1 MGNITHTVGGS
12 SNLVSFR
19 SAARVPIDSLK
30 VYFNPVQDLH
40 GYSNPW
46 PAGGGVNV
54 WSPTT
59 YVDHTGSNN
68 RLTWDGEKYSMTW
81 VNGAVAATTKNVKT
95 YPAGSYV
102 IKTFGISGKS
112 SNVRYEIRSVS
123 TGDLLVMG
131 GPTKT
136 FTASADFYVNVFGV
150 YNDTGTAEFYIE
162 MVSGSVEPTTYTPY
176 SNICPITGWNSADIY
191 ETGKNLWGGTQL
203 RDDILAKVEGATAD
217 NTAKTVTYAANK
229 VSQVVLFTGFK
240 VNTRYTIFLSGDN
253 TSSTI
258 KSPNLIVHYSDGTME
273 SIGNFVDGV
282 KIHTTHSLKS
292 VVDIRGIW
300 YTSTTILNYERCGV
314 FEGILTENDFV
325 PYEGNKIPVML
336 SSSKNL
342 YEMIWPYA
350 NNPLVSPF
358 GITYTYNNGIVSLS
372 GRNQFPIEYNLELTK
387 RTFKPGHYI
396 LSGCPANG
404 SQSTYSLAIMNRT
417 KSIYLA
423 EEDTGNGALFTLDEE
438 SVISI
443 VIRVGANINVDGLV
457 FKPMIRYSSISDST
471 FEPYGTVY
479 GGYID
484 PVRGVIV
491 PLWRCFK
498 LTSDIEM
505 DYASTTRRIRFY
517 ATEENLGV
525 ASYGGVMISN
535 QLKWVESLSTD
546 DWTFTQTYN
555 YTTNQYRVQIRVP
568 SSITSVDAFKAYIA
582 EHDIYMAYQAYYEAV
597 EYPITPTSLNTVLD
611 QNHVWSTTNG
621 NTEVTYKLHDSLMI
635 QEAKKRVVSN
645 WPDLLTVED
654 DKTIEFGSSI
664 SAPMN
669 DCKLYFEPIQDTYG
683 PPTGKNWYD
692 KSREIENYYIAQNGN
707 RSADNTCAISALI
720 PVTPGQTF
728 TFSAFVPSGNSTGN
742 KRFHGY
748 TIDSKWKQQID
759 YISAPANATYTKTFT
774 IPNDV
779 YFLAVSHHKNETNAQ
794 LELGSSAT
802 AYEEYRPIRHIRGRS
817 AIRYYSDSKFNLLD
831 GNKIVYKTGQLFNEA
846 KHIPDNN
853 NNYKY
858 TKTYIPVRPNTK
870 YTLSMYNGTTY
881 NSGYIH
887 IAYHDNQDEVP
898 FKIEKYNGT
907 GTYFTATFTTPSNTK
922 FIRFSIPVNLTELML
937 VEGPSRIT
945 YATYPD
951 DIYDVGFPYSKNM
964 FDMNSVLPNSSV
976 NNAWVYREADS
987 FMYAVYPSTTCNINI
1002 FDGTIYSVSDGQ
1014 YTLSMAE
1021 AIDRDIQIYGSTD
1034 GETFTLLDNGITAGN
1049 TSATF
1054 IVNGQSYIKLVCTLN
1069 ITSSIAYVTFKKL
1082 QLEEGSTATAYEP
1095 YGCLYGGYF
1104 DPIHGKLVEEW
1115 EYGDLGDYTWSR
1127 LGTFDLVSCM
1137 DIAKGAYA
1145 GYTAM
1150 PHIVID
1156 KTLSVLTANDWGA
1169 AGMSPSDSIVT
1180 TGSTG
1185 GIWIKSP
1192 MFSGLTDSQIKEA
1205 LTGIKFAAKLAT
1217 PVTHDLTGMG
1227 IQVVKGGNTL
1237 WTDADSAMVKY
1248 WSKLK
1253 TSKLWSTIRKQVRD
1267 GYAPYIYPLG
1277 TEFTVEHSNI
1287 TGGLVFVVVDHS
1299 VVNNENV
1306 MTLLMRDVYQDEVYY
1321 DYREALFYAVQEIP
1335 AGSYY
1340 FTALEKPVGPSENG
1354 TSFYFTLPS
1363 AIPTGGQ
1370 FYANISYSGSLLE
1383 NRTAYIYPNASS
1395 LTESF
1400 TVVISSTAIAG
1411 ATYLGSTDGVSSD
1424 TSKWLMN
1431 HIARCV
1437 YGSNNYAESDVR
1449 QRINSSAAGSM
1460 WWQPRNEFDRPYN
1473 NSIALPGFLYG
1484 MDESFIAAV
1493 GTPTIT
1499 CKTNNA
1505 FENSPWTKNTTY
1517 TLNDKFFLPSRDEMG
1532 CGSEGGIAEGSVW
1545 GYFNGTGQSARLKHF
1560 IGNDTVTSY
1569 MLRSPEVTSA
1579 FNARMIN
1586 SAGNYANGTPCT
1598 CKNIAV
1604 ACVIK

>member
-1 MGNITHTVGGS
+1 MGNLTHTVGGS

-30 VYFNPVQDLH
+30 VYFNPVQ
-40 GYSNPW
+40 
-46 PAGGGVNV
+46 
-54 WSPTT
+54 
-59 YVDHTGSNN
+59 
-68 RLTWDGEKYSMTW
+68 
-81 VNGAVAATTKNVKT
+81 
-95 YPAGSYV
+95 AGS
-102 IKTFGISGKS
+102 GDPSP
-112 SNVRYEIRSVS
+112 SNVRAISGWTNAKV
-123 TGDLLVMG
+123 
-131 GPTKT
+131 TK
-136 FTASADFYVNVFGV
+136 
-150 YNDTGTAEFYIE
+150 
-162 MVSGSVEPTTYTPY
+162 
-176 SNICPITGWNSADIY
+176 
-191 ETGKNLWGGTQL
+191 TGKNLLDSSNYVYEFTVVYFGGSRGETNG
-203 RDDILAKVEGATAD
+203 DIILKPG
-217 NTAKTVTYAANK
+217 TYTFSTNAPN
-229 VSQVVLFTGFK
+229 
-240 VNTRYTIFLSGDN
+240 VNTVAVFKKGGAVISIVRDKVASFTLAEETEIAIMLLTFTDEAEFLSNHYQLEVG
-253 TSSTI
+253 STATD
-258 KSPNLIVHYSDGTME
+258 YA
-273 SIGNFVDGV
+273 
-282 KIHTTHSLKS
+282 
-292 VVDIRGIW
+292 
-300 YTSTTILNYERCGV
+300 
-314 FEGILTENDFV
+314 
-325 PYEGNKIPVML
+325 PYEGNKIPV
-336 SSSKNL
+336 
-342 YEMIWPYA
+342 
-350 NNPLVSPF
+350 
-358 GITYTYNNGIVSLS
+358 T
-372 GRNQFPIEYNLELTK
+372 FP
-387 RTFKPGHYI
+387 
-396 LSGCPANG
+396 
-404 SQSTYSLAIMNRT
+404 
-417 KSIYLA
+417 
-423 EEDTGNGALFTLDEE
+423 D
-438 SVISI
+438 
-443 VIRVGANINVDGLV
+443 
-457 FKPMIRYSSISDST
+457 
-471 FEPYGTVY
+471 GTVY
-479 GGYID
+479 GGYVDLISGEVWKTRNMKTLSELSFESVLANKFIKLYIPND
-484 PVRGVIV
+484 MRNEILSNNICESFYLTNVGIANMPAYT
-491 PLWRCFK
+491 FK
-498 LTSDIEM
+498 HLTSSSDLLFRFEEDITQESFI
-505 DYASTTRRIRFY
+505 ST
-517 ATEENLGV
+517 
-525 ASYGGVMISN
+525 YGNYKFVYVLDTPTLVGTLTP
-535 QLKWVESLSTD
+535 QQLST
-546 DWTFTQTYN
+546 
-555 YTTNQYRVQIRVP
+555 
-568 SSITSVDAFKAYIA
+568 
-582 EHDIYMAYQAYYEAV
+582 
-597 EYPITPTSLNTVLD
+597 LLD
-611 QNHVWSTTNG
+611 QNHVWSNTNG

-635 QEAKKRVVSN
+635 REAKNRVVSN

-683 PPTGKNWYD
+683 PPAGKNWYD

-707 RSADNTCAISALI
+707 RSSDNTCAISALI
-720 PVTPGQTF
+720 PVKPGQTF
-728 TFSAFVPSGNSTGN
+728 TFSAFVPSGNAAGN

-748 TIDSKWKQQID
+748 SIDSKWKQQID
-759 YISAPANATYTKTFT
+759 YINAPADATYTKTFT

-831 GNKIVYKTGQLFNEA
+831 ENKIAYKPGQLFNDA
-846 KHIPDNN
+846 KYVPDNN
-853 NNYKY
+853 RDYKY
-858 TKTYIPVRPNTK
+858 TKTYTPVRPNTK

-937 VEGPSRIT
+937 VEGSNRIT

-951 DIYDVGFPYSKNM
+951 DIYDIGFPYSKNM
-964 FDMNSVLPNSSV
+964 FDMNTVRPNSSV
-976 NNAWVYREADS
+976 NNAWVYKTDDS
-987 FMYAVYPSTTCNINI
+987 FMYAVYPSATCNINI

-1054 IVNGQSYIKLVCTLN
+1054 TVNGQSYIKLVCTLN
-1069 ITSSIAYVTFKKL
+1069 ISSTVYVTFKKL

-1095 YGCLYGGYF
+1095 YGCVYGGYF
-1104 DPIHGKLVEEW
+1104 DPIRGKLVEEW
-1115 EYGDLGDYTWSR
+1115 GVISSYNGETLPGEWISDRDT
-1127 LGTFDLVSCM
+1127 
-1137 DIAKGAYA
+1137 YA
-1145 GYTAM
+1145 
-1150 PHIVID
+1150 
-1156 KTLSVLTANDWGA
+1156 ANTT
-1169 AGMSPSDSIVT
+1169 PT
-1180 TGSTG
+1180 TGA
-1185 GIWIKSP
+1185 
-1192 MFSGLTDSQIKEA
+1192 QVA
-1205 LTGIKFAAKLAT
+1205 YKLAS
-1217 PVTHDLTGMG
+1217 PVTHDLTGIG

-1237 WTDADSAMVKY
+1237 WSDADSMKVKY
-1248 WSKLK
+1248 WSKLR
-1253 TSKLWSTIRKQVRD
+1253 TSKSWSTIRKQVQD

-1363 AIPTGGQ
+1363 AIPAGGQ

-1400 TVVISSTAIAG
+1400 TVVISSTEIAG

-1460 WWQPRNEFDRPYN
+1460 WWQPRSEFDRPYN
-1473 NSIALPGFLYG
+1473 NSVALPGFLYG

-1505 FENSPWTKNTTY
+1505 FENSSWTKNTTY

-1579 FNARMIN
+1579 YNARMIN

>member
-1 MGNITHTVGGS
+1 MGNLTHTVGGS

-30 VYFNPVQDLH
+30 VYFNPVQ
-40 GYSNPW
+40 
-46 PAGGGVNV
+46 
-54 WSPTT
+54 
-59 YVDHTGSNN
+59 
-68 RLTWDGEKYSMTW
+68 
-81 VNGAVAATTKNVKT
+81 
-95 YPAGSYV
+95 AGS
-102 IKTFGISGKS
+102 GDPSP
-112 SNVRYEIRSVS
+112 SNVRAISGWTNAKV
-123 TGDLLVMG
+123 
-131 GPTKT
+131 TK
-136 FTASADFYVNVFGV
+136 
-150 YNDTGTAEFYIE
+150 
-162 MVSGSVEPTTYTPY
+162 
-176 SNICPITGWNSADIY
+176 
-191 ETGKNLWGGTQL
+191 TGKNLLDSSNYLYQFGVVYFGGSHRETNG
-203 RDDILAKVEGATAD
+203 DIILKPGTYTFSTNATNINTISVFKKGGGFISIVQDKVVSFTLAEETEIAIMLL
-217 NTAKTVTYAANK
+217 
-229 VSQVVLFTGFK
+229 SFTDEAE
-240 VNTRYTIFLSGDN
+240 FLSHHYQLEVD
-253 TSSTI
+253 STATD
-258 KSPNLIVHYSDGTME
+258 Y
-273 SIGNFVDGV
+273 
-282 KIHTTHSLKS
+282 
-292 VVDIRGIW
+292 
-300 YTSTTILNYERCGV
+300 
-314 FEGILTENDFV
+314 V
-325 PYEGNKIPVML
+325 PYEGSKIPITFPVL
-336 SSSKNL
+336 GKNK
-342 YEMIWPYA
+342 
-350 NNPLVSPF
+350 F
-358 GITYTYNNGIVSLS
+358 
-372 GRNQFPIEYNLELTK
+372 
-387 RTFKPGHYI
+387 
-396 LSGCPANG
+396 
-404 SQSTYSLAIMNRT
+404 
-417 KSIYLA
+417 
-423 EEDTGNGALFTLDEE
+423 
-438 SVISI
+438 
-443 VIRVGANINVDGLV
+443 NINVPDGTEGSYFEVNKKWLGPFYLSVRDRWANGYPTYVTGYQISNDSMSIDVQGQASAYGLLYFVDAIPNTTYTISAISNQDTKISV
-457 FKPMIRYSSISDST
+457 FEWDKDYNFLQQTSAVVSSSNINLTFTTTSTTRYMHLNFHPNNARNTTITFSNIQLEIGST
-471 FEPYGTVY
+471 ATTYEPYNSNNTVY
-479 GGYID
+479 GGYVD
-484 PVRGVIV
+484 LARGVVVAEYKKRIATSFTGTFGATSNGYSV
-491 PLWRCFK
+491 YISVSDGKRT
-498 LTSDIEM
+498 LTSIRHCNM
-505 DYASTTRRIRFY
+505 FKYSSNGSSTMPLY
-517 ATEENLGV
+517 
-525 ASYGGVMISN
+525 SYQGSSGAD
-535 QLKWVESLSTD
+535 TT
-546 DWTFTQTYN
+546 WTFILPSTVTSLTEANEWLAAQDEDLEFTYHLA
-555 YTTNQYRVQIRVP
+555 TPI
-568 SSITSVDAFKAYIA
+568 
-582 EHDIYMAYQAYYEAV
+582 
-597 EYPITPTSLNTVLD
+597 EYPITPTSLKTLLD
-611 QNHVWSTTNG
+611 QNHVWSNTNG

-635 QEAKKRVVSN
+635 REAKKRVVSN

-683 PPTGKNWYD
+683 PPAGKNWYD

-707 RSADNTCAISALI
+707 RSSDNTCAISALI
-720 PVTPGQTF
+720 PVKPGQTF
-728 TFSAFVPSGNSTGN
+728 TFSAFVPSGNAAGN

-748 TIDSKWKQQID
+748 SIDSKWKQQID
-759 YISAPANATYTKTFT
+759 YINAPADATYTKTFT

-831 GNKIVYKTGQLFNEA
+831 ENKIIYKTGQLFNEA

-853 NNYKY
+853 NSYKY
-858 TKTYIPVRPNTK
+858 TKTYTPVRPNTK

-898 FKIEKYNGT
+898 FKIEKYSVT

-937 VEGPSRIT
+937 VEGSSRIT

-964 FDMNSVLPNSSV
+964 FNMNSVIPNSSV

-987 FMYAVYPSTTCNINI
+987 FMYAVYPNTTCNINI

-1054 IVNGQSYIKLVCTLN
+1054 TVNGQSYIKLVCTIN
-1069 ITSSIAYVTFKKL
+1069 ITSSTAYVTFKKL

-1095 YGCLYGGYF
+1095 YACVYGGYF
-1104 DPIHGKLVEEW
+1104 DPIQGKLVEEW
-1115 EYGDLGDYTWSR
+1115 GVIFSYNGETLPGEWISDRDT
-1127 LGTFDLVSCM
+1127 
-1137 DIAKGAYA
+1137 YA
-1145 GYTAM
+1145 
-1150 PHIVID
+1150 
-1156 KTLSVLTANDWGA
+1156 ANTT
-1169 AGMSPSDSIVT
+1169 PT
-1180 TGSTG
+1180 TGT
-1185 GIWIKSP
+1185 
-1192 MFSGLTDSQIKEA
+1192 QVA
-1205 LTGIKFAAKLAT
+1205 YKLAT
-1217 PVTHDLTGMG
+1217 PVTHDLTGIG

-1237 WTDADSAMVKY
+1237 WSDADSMKVKY

-1253 TSKLWSTIRKQVRD
+1253 TSKSWSTIRKQVRD

-1363 AIPTGGQ
+1363 AIPAGGQ

-1400 TVVISSTAIAG
+1400 TVVISSTEIAG

-1437 YGSNNYAESDVR
+1437 YGSNNYAESDAR

-1460 WWQPRNEFDRPYN
+1460 WWQPHSEFDRPYN
-1473 NSIALPGFLYG
+1473 NSVALPGFLYG

-1505 FENSPWTKNTTY
+1505 FENSSWTKNTTY

-1579 FNARMIN
+1579 YNARMIN

>member
-1 MGNITHTVGGS
+1 MGNLTHTVGGS

-30 VYFNPVQDLH
+30 VYFNPVQ
-40 GYSNPW
+40 
-46 PAGGGVNV
+46 AG
-54 WSPTT
+54 
-59 YVDHTGSNN
+59 
-68 RLTWDGEKYSMTW
+68 
-81 VNGAVAATTKNVKT
+81 
-95 YPAGSYV
+95 
-102 IKTFGISGKS
+102 
-112 SNVRYEIRSVS
+112 
-123 TGDLLVMG
+123 TGD
-131 GPTKT
+131 P
-136 FTASADFYVNVFGV
+136 SP
-150 YNDTGTAEFYIE
+150 E
-162 MVSGSVEPTTYTPY
+162 
-176 SNICPITGWNSADIY
+176 NIRPITGWTSADIY
-191 ETGKNLWGGTQL
+191 EVGKNLWGGTQL
-203 RDDILAKVEGATAD
+203 RDDILAKVEGAVAD

-240 VNTRYTIFLSGDN
+240 ANTRYTIFLSGDN
-253 TSSTI
+253 TSTS
-258 KSPNLIVHYSDGTME
+258 KSPNLRVHYSDGTME
-273 SIGNFVDGV
+273 NIGNFVDGV
-282 KIHTTHSLKS
+282 KIHTTHSSKS

-300 YTSTTILNYERCGV
+300 LTSTTILNYERCGV
-314 FEGILTENDFV
+314 FEGVLTENDFV
-325 PYEGNKIPVML
+325 PSEGKKIPVTFPAT
-336 SSSKNL
+336 KNL
-342 YEMIWPYA
+342 CKLQIA
-350 NNPLVSPF
+350 NSGSAGYKNLTDNSVDVYSTITSAGYRWVRFKCADVSALGGKSVTF
-358 GITYTYNNGIVSLS
+358 SCKAEQIIGTTG
-372 GRNQFPIEYNLELTK
+372 K
-387 RTFKPGHYI
+387 RVI
-396 LSGCPANG
+396 
-404 SQSTYSLAIMNRT
+404 
-417 KSIYLA
+417 
-423 EEDTGNGALFTLDEE
+423 GALFLNGTKVGSNIFEITSSNVQATFTIPA
-438 SVISI
+438 SVE
-443 VIRVGANINVDGLV
+443 DGTEFDVAFYCNSGTAEATEAL
-457 FKPMIRYSSISDST
+457 FTECQLELGSAAT
-471 FEPYGTVY
+471 FYEPYGTVY

-498 LTSDIEM
+498 LTDDIEM

-535 QLKWVESLSTD
+535 QIKWVESLSTD

-597 EYPITPTSLNTVLD
+597 EYPITSTSLNTLLD
-611 QNHVWSTTNG
+611 QNHVWSNTNG

-635 QEAKKRVVSN
+635 REAKKRVVSN

-683 PPTGKNWYD
+683 PPAGKNWYD

-759 YISAPANATYTKTFT
+759 YISAPADATYTKTFT

-831 GNKIVYKTGQLFNEA
+831 ENKIAYKPGQLFNDG
-846 KHIPDNN
+846 KLVPDNN
-853 NNYKY
+853 RDYKY
-858 TKTYIPVRPNTK
+858 TKTYTPVKPNTK

-945 YATYPD
+945 YAAYPD
-951 DIYDVGFPYSKNM
+951 DIYDIGFPYSKNM
-964 FDMNSVLPNSSV
+964 FDMNSVIPNSSV

-987 FMYAVYPSTTCNINI
+987 FMYAVYPNTTCNINI

-1014 YTLSMAE
+1014 HTLSMAE

-1054 IVNGQSYIKLVCTLN
+1054 TVNGQSYIKLVCTIN
-1069 ITSSIAYVTFKKL
+1069 ITSSTAYATFKKL

-1104 DPIHGKLVEEW
+1104 DPIKGKLVEEW

-1127 LGTFDLVSCM
+1127 VGTFDIVSCM

-1145 GYTAM
+1145 GYTEM
-1150 PHIVID
+1150 PHIIVD
-1156 KTLSVLTANDWGA
+1156 KTLSVLTPNDWGA

-1180 TGSTG
+1180 TGSYG

-1192 MFSGLTDSQIKEA
+1192 MFSGLTDAQIKEV
-1205 LTGIKFAAKLAT
+1205 LTGIKFAAKSDT
-1217 PVTHDLTGMG
+1217 PVTHDLTGIG
-1227 IQVVKGGNTL
+1227 IQVVKGSNSL
-1237 WTDADSAMVKY
+1237 WSDADSMKVKY
-1248 WSKLK
+1248 WSKLR
-1253 TSKLWSTIRKQVRD
+1253 TSKSWSTIRKQVQD

-1299 VVNNENV
+1299 VVNNEHV
-1306 MTLLMRDVYQDEVYY
+1306 MTLLMKDVYQDEVYY

-1340 FTALEKPVGPSENG
+1340 FTALEKPVGTSENG

-1363 AIPTGGQ
+1363 AIPAGGQ

-1449 QRINSSAAGSM
+1449 QRINSSAAGGM

-1473 NSIALPGFLYG
+1473 NSVALPGFLYG

-1493 GTPTIT
+1493 GTSTIT

-1505 FENSPWTKNTTY
+1505 FENSSWTKNTTY

-1579 FNARMIN
+1579 YNARMIN